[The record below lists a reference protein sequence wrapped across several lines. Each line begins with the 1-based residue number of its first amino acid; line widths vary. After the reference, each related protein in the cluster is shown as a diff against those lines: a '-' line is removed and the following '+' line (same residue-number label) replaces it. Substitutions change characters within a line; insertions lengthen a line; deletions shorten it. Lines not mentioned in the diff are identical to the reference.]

1 MQRQK
6 AAMDWHIFLFWHTL
20 PNKEW
25 WTMGRY
31 PTFSWHCGRGQRVGS
46 KTAMARLDVSPQRS
60 QKRPLSTRS
69 LPSNTLPG
77 EPLFSNTFLVPA
89 NRTQR
94 IIRKTFW
101 EAVENRRSHTILGI
115 IWSTVLMPYG
125 RLGYYIADS
134 SSVEWSRCSFFCRRC
149 NAMLTT
155 RHSTVSETT
164 RLAAA
169 SSIAV
174 GIERSSGNSQ
184 PSTPPVIGTR
194 WKMSRLGSTLEWW
207 IDWHFDHCWNTA
219 RAGLRNAVSSS
230 RLALSSLGFPEQRT
244 VPGRN
249 VRWLT
254 IISSAMMLQS
264 DVHPTFFP
272 CNHINSYSTEVHIT
286 YRSFERG

>member
-1 MQRQK
+1 
-6 AAMDWHIFLFWHTL
+6 
-20 PNKEW
+20 
-25 WTMGRY
+25 MGRY

-134 SSVEWSRCSFFCRRC
+134 SSVE
-149 NAMLTT
+149 
-155 RHSTVSETT
+155 
-164 RLAAA
+164 
-169 SSIAV
+169 
-174 GIERSSGNSQ
+174 
-184 PSTPPVIGTR
+184 
-194 WKMSRLGSTLEWW
+194 
-207 IDWHFDHCWNTA
+207 
-219 RAGLRNAVSSS
+219 
-230 RLALSSLGFPEQRT
+230 
-244 VPGRN
+244 
-249 VRWLT
+249 
-254 IISSAMMLQS
+254 
-264 DVHPTFFP
+264 
-272 CNHINSYSTEVHIT
+272 
-286 YRSFERG
+286 